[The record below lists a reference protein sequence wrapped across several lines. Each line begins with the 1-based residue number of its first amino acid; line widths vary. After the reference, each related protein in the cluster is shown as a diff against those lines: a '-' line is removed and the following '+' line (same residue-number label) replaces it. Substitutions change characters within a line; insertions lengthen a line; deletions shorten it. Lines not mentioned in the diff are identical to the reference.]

1 MRRQLR
7 NLDVLDRT
15 TSSRLVATIAT
26 KKKRRLGRCRVQT
39 DPSCLCTG
47 CPCPPACL
55 SHIQIECFDDYWCF
69 QRGKEGGGS
78 IPMTPSLRSCRRRDP
93 RAEEV
98 VVTID
103 GHAVERETHTHTHR
117 WPPSPSCVWRDTAGD
132 SDALQP
138 HLLAVRPCSSLI
150 CLYVSTASST
160 TTKGSKQQMKQEE
173 TTTSLVSASLGELGS
188 HNALRVN
195 RALLALCDLAIV
207 SFFFVETQCSL
218 VMLLL
223 LLFLLPPP
231 SSPISYHSPLPIP
244 SHPRPW

>member
-1 MRRQLR
+1 M
-7 NLDVLDRT
+7 
-15 TSSRLVATIAT
+15 
-26 KKKRRLGRCRVQT
+26 
-39 DPSCLCTG
+39 
-47 CPCPPACL
+47 
-55 SHIQIECFDDYWCF
+55 
-69 QRGKEGGGS
+69 
-78 IPMTPSLRSCRRRDP
+78 
-93 RAEEV
+93 
-98 VVTID
+98 TID

-117 WPPSPSCVWRDTAGD
+117 WPHSPSCVWRDTAGD

-223 LLFLLPPP
+223 LLLFLLLPPFPPLLFRTTPPFP
-231 SSPISYHSPLPIP
+231 SLPIP
-244 SHPRPW
+244 APGELSRSKEKIKKKKVLFRYHPPDMP